1 MLKEFLEISMG
12 KKLRQKDYLTGYEQG
27 FKDALKFALSA
38 INIKFDNH
46 NEKEKDDK
54 EYSSC

>member
-1 MLKEFLEISMG
+1 MG
-12 KKLRQKDYLTGYEQG
+12 KKLRDKDYRTGYEQG

-38 INIKFDNH
+38 INIEIDNH
-46 NEKEKDDK
+46 NEKVKDDK